1 MLGIN
6 PLIALVVVLVTPLS
20 LFVAVFVAKSSNKMF
35 KEQTKTQGELG
46 GCVEEMLGSQKVV
59 KASSYEE
66 RLRRNFRRSRPALQM
81 RQKAQFFSSLSNPS
95 TRFVNGIVYAAA
107 GVVGAISV
115 INGNLS
121 VGGRLF
127 LFDLRESIYQAIQ

>member
-1 MLGIN
+1 MSDTGAPDKLKPVSYTHLVTIVGTLCFMLGIN

-59 KASSYEE
+59 KAFSYEE
-66 RLRRNFRRSRPALQM
+66 RAEEKFQEINARLYNCLLYTSWEWRRHFFPWPRP
-81 RQKAQFFSSLSNPS
+81 
-95 TRFVNGIVYAAA
+95 
-107 GVVGAISV
+107 
-115 INGNLS
+115 
-121 VGGRLF
+121 
-127 LFDLRESIYQAIQ
+127 